1 MKRLVTQKK
10 KKNVEAYPD
19 ELHYFPMTLKF
30 YSAKAYTY
38 VRKTFNLGFPDLST
52 ISKWYR
58 VISGK
63 PGFTEEQ
70 LTALKAKVLAGKE
83 KGQKVVCSLMLDEM
97 SICKHAQYDG
107 TKVLGYV
114 DLGVGITDNS
124 PPVATKALDVYTAIS
139 VNSNW
144 KIPCSY
150 F

>member
-1 MKRLVTQKK
+1 MKRLVTQKE

-30 YSAKAYTY
+30 YSAWFYRRTIDSP
-38 VRKTFNLGFPDLST
+38 KT
-52 ISKWYR
+52 
-58 VISGK
+58 
-63 PGFTEEQ
+63 
-70 LTALKAKVLAGKE
+70 KVLAEKE

-97 SICKHAQYDG
+97 SIRKHAQYDG
-107 TKVLGYV
+107 IKVLGYV
-114 DLGVGITDNS
+114 DLGAGITDNW
-124 PPVATKALDVYTAIS
+124 PPVTTKALDVYMAVS

>member
-1 MKRLVTQKK
+1 MKRLVTHKK

-52 ISKWYR
+52 NSKWYR
-58 VISGK
+58 VISDK
-63 PGFTEEQ
+63 PGFTEKQ

-83 KGQKVVCSLMLDEM
+83 EGQKVVCSLMLDEM
-97 SICKHAQYDG
+97 SIRKHAQYDG

-114 DLGVGITDNS
+114 DLGAGINDNS
-124 PPVATKALDVYTAIS
+124 PPVAKEFDVHMAVS

>member
-10 KKNVEAYPD
+10 KKNVETYPD
-19 ELHYFPMTLKF
+19 ELHYFPMTPKF

-52 ISKWYR
+52 INKWYR

-83 KGQKVVCSLMLDEM
+83 KGQKVVCSLMLVET
-97 SICKHAQYDG
+97 SIRKHAQYDG

-114 DLGVGITDNS
+114 DLGAGITDNS
-124 PPVATKALDVYTAIS
+124 PPVATKALDVYMAVS

-144 KIPCSY
+144 KIPCS
-150 F
+150 FF

>member
-1 MKRLVTQKK
+1 M
-10 KKNVEAYPD
+10 
-19 ELHYFPMTLKF
+19 
-30 YSAKAYTY
+30 
-38 VRKTFNLGFPDLST
+38 RKTFNLGFPDLST
-52 ISKWYR
+52 ISKWHR

-70 LTALKAKVLAGKE
+70 LTAQKAKVLAGNE

-97 SICKHAQYDG
+97 SIRKHAQYDG

-114 DLGVGITDNS
+114 DLGAGITDNS
-124 PPVATKALDVYTAIS
+124 PPVATKALDVYMAVS

-150 F
+150 FQWMVSQENRKHI

>member
-38 VRKTFNLGFPDLST
+38 VRKTFNFGFPDLST

-58 VISGK
+58 VISGE

-70 LTALKAKVLAGKE
+70 LTALKAKVLDGKE
-83 KGQKVVCSLMLDEM
+83 KGQKVVCLLMLDEM
-97 SICKHAQYDG
+97 SMCKHAQYDG

-114 DLGVGITDNS
+114 DLGAGITDDS
-124 PPVATKALDVYTAIS
+124 LQ
-139 VNSNW
+139 
-144 KIPCSY
+144 
-150 F
+150 

>member
-1 MKRLVTQKK
+1 MV
-10 KKNVEAYPD
+10 
-19 ELHYFPMTLKF
+19 
-30 YSAKAYTY
+30 
-38 VRKTFNLGFPDLST
+38 
-52 ISKWYR
+52 
-58 VISGK
+58 K

-97 SICKHAQYDG
+97 SIRKHAQYDG

-114 DLGVGITDNS
+114 DLGAGITDNS
-124 PPVATKALDVYTAIS
+124 PPVATKALDVYMAVS
-139 VNSNW
+139 VNSYW

>member
-10 KKNVEAYPD
+10 NKNVEAYPD

-58 VISGK
+58 VISGE
-63 PGFTEEQ
+63 PCFTEEQ

-97 SICKHAQYDG
+97 SMCKHAQYDG
-107 TKVLGYV
+107 TIWVMLILVRVSLTTRYQ
-114 DLGVGITDNS
+114 
-124 PPVATKALDVYTAIS
+124 
-139 VNSNW
+139 
-144 KIPCSY
+144 
-150 F
+150 

>member
-10 KKNVEAYPD
+10 KKNVEAYPN

-38 VRKTFNLGFPDLST
+38 VHKTFNLGFLGLST

-70 LTALKAKVLAGKE
+70 LTALKATVLTGME
-83 KGQKVVCSLMLDEM
+83 KGQKTVGSLMLDEM
-97 SICKHAQYDG
+97 SIRKHAQYDG
-107 TKVLGYV
+107 TNVLGYV
-114 DLGVGITDNS
+114 DLGAGITDNS
-124 PPVATKALDVYTAIS
+124 SAVATKALDVYMAVS